1 VEYALI
7 DYDNGVWKAQGLDDF
22 EFRSEERGTDGP
34 PLDRLRGRVQLA
46 AREKHQTDKIVTI
59 RYVFTNHAHRHY
71 RRLLEEHHARQ
82 T

>member
-46 AREKHQTDKIVTI
+46 AREKHQTDKIVSSGTSSPTTHI
-59 RYVFTNHAHRHY
+59 ATTGAYWRSIMSEAS
-71 RRLLEEHHARQ
+71 
-82 T
+82 